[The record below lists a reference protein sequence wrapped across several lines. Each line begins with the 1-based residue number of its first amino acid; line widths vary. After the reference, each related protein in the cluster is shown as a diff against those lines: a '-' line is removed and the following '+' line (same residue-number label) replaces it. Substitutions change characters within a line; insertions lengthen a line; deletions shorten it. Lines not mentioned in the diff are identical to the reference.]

1 MFSIE
6 QASIC
11 LLTYT
16 HQKVKARSSMKMCPI
31 QSLPCE
37 TFYELNISEKKKKCT
52 EVSVNHFEHLIFNLL
67 QVLTYFLQ
75 FAVIFMKVCW
85 IYEEIDYVDFF

>member
-1 MFSIE
+1 MW
-6 QASIC
+6 
-11 LLTYT
+11 
-16 HQKVKARSSMKMCPI
+16 
-31 QSLPCE
+31 
-37 TFYELNISEKKKKCT
+37 FY
-52 EVSVNHFEHLIFNLL
+52 FEHLIFNLL